1 MPMQMEGDFEIVG
14 FSENQSILLYDNEKT
29 EEYPTHWHNAVEIIM
44 PLKNS
49 FTVICDGEKISLKER
64 EILIIPA
71 GTLHNLKAQSGRR
84 LIMLADNI
92 TISEN
97 PALTE
102 LSAIMNTPIYI
113 SKEADMNLMNKL
125 GNIIEDIYRSYNRPG
140 GTAEVFIY
148 IKLLTLLG
156 EVLKYRL
163 GEAAKSA
170 DNPTDKFMLSIK
182 YIEKNYMN
190 EITLDR
196 LSEISGYSK
205 YYFSRM
211 FSKYTPN
218 MINIG
223 TMLTKNIRLNTPV
236 MTAAMDTVTDSRMA
250 IAIAREGGIGI
261 IHKNMSI
268 EQQADEV
275 DKVKRS
281 ENGVIVN
288 PFSLTEDKLVA
299 DANYPFRNYSLSFL
313 YFFGVYFRLSAL
325 QSKYAF

>member
-211 FSKYTPN
+211 FSKYTG
-218 MINIG
+218 M
-223 TMLTKNIRLNTPV
+223 
-236 MTAAMDTVTDSRMA
+236 
-250 IAIAREGGIGI
+250 
-261 IHKNMSI
+261 
-268 EQQADEV
+268 
-275 DKVKRS
+275 
-281 ENGVIVN
+281 
-288 PFSLTEDKLVA
+288 
-299 DANYPFRNYSLSFL
+299 SLSDFL
-313 YFFGVYFRLSAL
+313 NRRRIMAAELLLLDKKRAIIDIAMQTGFTNLSTFNRAFRKAKNCTPTQFRKLCSEINH
-325 QSKYAF
+325 